1 MDNVEEGREGGK
13 EDRERERQR
22 GGDGGKGREGKREKT
37 SIFKFIVHDACY
49 IDA

>member
-1 MDNVEEGREGGK
+1 MDKIEEGRE
-13 EDRERERQR
+13 ERRTEIERQR
-22 GGDGGKGREGKREKT
+22 GGDGERGREGKREKT